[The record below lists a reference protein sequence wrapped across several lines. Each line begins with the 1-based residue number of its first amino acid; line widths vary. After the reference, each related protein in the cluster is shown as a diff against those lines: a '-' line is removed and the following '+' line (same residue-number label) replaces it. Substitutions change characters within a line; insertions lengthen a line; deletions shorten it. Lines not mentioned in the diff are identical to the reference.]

1 MLLRQYLSVT
11 QHLVIETLILLVNPM
26 FGVFAGLGY
35 ITEVCLLLFS
45 SYFPLSFASVKSRF
59 VLVPAHPGNPGQSPE
74 GPVDQSF
81 SPLWAFPCHFMTMS
95 FVITSVSS
103 S

>member
-35 ITEVCLLLFS
+35 ITEVCLLFFS
-45 SYFPLSFASVKSRF
+45 SYFSLSLASVKSRF
-59 VLVPAHPGNPGQSPE
+59 VPILAH
-74 GPVDQSF
+74 
-81 SPLWAFPCHFMTMS
+81 
-95 FVITSVSS
+95 
-103 S
+103 